1 MLDNLIPKLRLQ
13 VAKAHK
19 ILPEDIAASVE
30 KVYNDILMMRDFTM
44 NEFQRIQN
52 DQNLKENDRDIAR
65 RQILEKA
72 VTKLEMLKSR
82 RSAAELIERLEEK
95 LSQDP
100 EANGDRLLK
109 FLKEREIRDRLA
121 GMTESQILS
130 HFEKSLME
138 GSNQLL
144 LDAILN
150 APPGFEM
157 LSPQLLKKLKR
168 VRGKHYYP
176 EVVAQLEAMQN
187 MNAII
192 VKMFTIVRAELDKL
206 RKKYLPIYI
215 VEKSA

>member
-1 MLDNLIPKLRLQ
+1 MLDKLIPQLRLQ

-30 KVYNDILMMRDFTM
+30 KVYNDILLMRDFTL
-44 NEFQRIQN
+44 NEFQRIRDDKN
-52 DQNLKENDRDIAR
+52 INENDRNIAR
-65 RQILEKA
+65 RRVLEKA
-72 VTKLEMLKSR
+72 ITKLEMLKSR
-82 RSAAELIERLEEK
+82 RSAVDLIERLETK
-95 LSQDP
+95 LAEDP
-100 EANGDRLLK
+100 EADGDRLLK

-130 HFEKSLME
+130 HFEKSLLE
-138 GSNQLL
+138 GTNQLL

-157 LSPQLLKKLKR
+157 LSPKLLKKLKR

-176 EVVAQLEAMQN
+176 EVVAQLEAMQE
-187 MNAII
+187 MNTII
-192 VKMFTIVRAELDKL
+192 VKMFTLVRAELDKL

>member
-1 MLDNLIPKLRLQ
+1 MLNNLIPQLRLQ

-30 KVYNDILMMRDFTM
+30 KVYNDILLMRDFTM
-44 NEFQRIQN
+44 NEFERIQEDTILN
-52 DQNLKENDRDIAR
+52 ENDRNIAR

-72 VTKLEMLKSR
+72 ITKLEMLKSR
-82 RSAAELIERLEEK
+82 RSAADLIERLEDK
-95 LSQDP
+95 LSEDP
-100 EANGDRLLK
+100 EANGDRLLN

-130 HFEKSLME
+130 HFEKSLLE

-157 LSPQLLKKLKR
+157 LSPELLKKLKR

-176 EVVAQLEAMQN
+176 EVVAQLESLQD

>member
-1 MLDNLIPKLRLQ
+1 MLDSVIPQLRLQ

-30 KVYNDILMMRDFTM
+30 KVYNDILLMRDFTL
-44 NEFQRIQN
+44 NEFERIQA
-52 DQNLKENDRDIAR
+52 DKTLKENDRNIAR
-65 RQILEKA
+65 RQVLEKA
-72 VTKLEMLKSR
+72 ISKLEMLKSR
-82 RSAAELIERLEEK
+82 RSAADLIERLEAK
-95 LSQDP
+95 LSEDP
-100 EANGDRLLK
+100 QANGDHLLR

-157 LSPQLLKKLKR
+157 LSPKLLKKLKR

-192 VKMFTIVRAELDKL
+192 VKMFTIVRSELDKI

>member
-1 MLDNLIPKLRLQ
+1 MLDKLIPQLRLQ

-30 KVYNDILMMRDFTM
+30 KVYNDILRMRDFTL
-44 NEFQRIQN
+44 NEFQRIQDDKN
-52 DQNLKENDRDIAR
+52 INEKDRNIAR
-65 RQILEKA
+65 RQVLEKA
-72 VTKLEMLKSR
+72 ITKLEMLKSR
-82 RSAAELIERLEEK
+82 RSAADLIEHLEAK
-95 LSQDP
+95 LSEDP
-100 EANGDRLLK
+100 KADDDRLLK

-130 HFEKSLME
+130 HFEKSLLE

-157 LSPQLLKKLKR
+157 LSPKLLKKLKR

-176 EVVAQLEAMQN
+176 EVVAQLEAMQQ
-187 MNAII
+187 MNAI
-192 VKMFTIVRAELDKL
+192 VFKMFTLVRAELDKL

>member
-1 MLDNLIPKLRLQ
+1 MLDTIIPKLRLQ

-19 ILPEDIAASVE
+19 ILPQDIAASVE
-30 KVYNDILMMRDFTM
+30 KVYNDILLMRDFTL
-44 NEFQRIQN
+44 NEFQRIQ
-52 DQNLKENDRDIAR
+52 DDANLNENDRNIAR
-65 RQILEKA
+65 RQVLEKA
-72 VTKLEMLKSR
+72 ITKLEMLKSR
-82 RSAAELIERLEEK
+82 RSAADLIERLEAK

-100 EANGDRLLK
+100 EANGDHLLK
-109 FLKEREIRDRLA
+109 FLKEREVRDRLA
-121 GMTESQILS
+121 GMTEAQILS
-130 HFEKSLME
+130 HFKKSLLE

-157 LSPQLLKKLKR
+157 LSPKLLKKLKR

-176 EVVAQLEAMQN
+176 EVVAQLQAMQE

-192 VKMFTIVRAELDKL
+192 IKIFTLVRAELDKL

>member
-1 MLDNLIPKLRLQ
+1 MLDNVIPQLRVQ

-19 ILPEDIAASVE
+19 TLPEDIAVSVE
-30 KVYNDILMMRDFTM
+30 KVYNDILLMRDFTL
-44 NEFQRIQN
+44 NEFERIQT
-52 DQNLKENDRDIAR
+52 DKNLNENDRNIAR
-65 RQILEKA
+65 RQVLEKA
-72 VTKLEMLKSR
+72 ITKLEMLKSS
-82 RSAAELIERLEEK
+82 RSAADLIERLEAK
-95 LSQDP
+95 LSEDP
-100 EANGDRLLK
+100 QANGDRLLR
-109 FLKEREIRDRLA
+109 FLKEREVRDRLA

-157 LSPQLLKKLKR
+157 LSPKFLNKLKR

-176 EVVAQLEAMQN
+176 EVVAQLESMQN
-187 MNAII
+187 MSAII
-192 VKMFTIVRAELDKL
+192 DKMFTIVRAELDKI

>member
-1 MLDNLIPKLRLQ
+1 MLDNLIPQLRLQ

-30 KVYNDILMMRDFTM
+30 KVYNDILLMRDFTM
-44 NEFQRIQN
+44 NEFERIQA
-52 DQNLKENDRDIAR
+52 DKNLNENDRNIAR
-65 RQILEKA
+65 RQVLEKA
-72 VTKLEMLKSR
+72 ITKLEMLKSR
-82 RSAAELIERLEEK
+82 RSAVDLIERLEAK
-95 LSQDP
+95 LSEDP
-100 EANGDRLLK
+100 LANGDRLLR

-138 GSNQLL
+138 GRNQLL

-157 LSPQLLKKLKR
+157 LSPELLKKLKR

-176 EVVAQLEAMQN
+176 EVVAQLESMQN
-187 MNAII
+187 MSAI
-192 VKMFTIVRAELDKL
+192 VGKMFAVVRAELDKI

>member
-1 MLDNLIPKLRLQ
+1 MLEKLIPQLRLQ

-19 ILPEDIAASVE
+19 ILPEEIADSVE
-30 KVYNDILMMRDFTM
+30 KVYNDILLMRDFTM
-44 NEFQRIQN
+44 NEFERIQ
-52 DQNLKENDRDIAR
+52 DDTNLSENDRNIAR
-65 RQILEKA
+65 RQVLEKA
-72 VTKLEMLKSR
+72 ITKLEMLKSR
-82 RSAAELIERLEEK
+82 RSAADLIERLEAK
-95 LSQDP
+95 LSEDP
-100 EANGDRLLK
+100 DAGNDRLLK
-109 FLKEREIRDRLA
+109 FLKELEIRDRLA

-130 HFEKSLME
+130 HFEKSLLD
-138 GSNQLL
+138 GSNQAL

-157 LSPQLLKKLKR
+157 LSPKLLKKLKR

-176 EVVAQLEAMQN
+176 EVVAQLESLQE

-206 RKKYLPIYI
+206 RRKYLPIYI

>member
-1 MLDNLIPKLRLQ
+1 MLDNVIPQLRLQ

-19 ILPEDIAASVE
+19 SLPEDIAASVE
-30 KVYNDILMMRDFTM
+30 KVYNDILLMRDFTL
-44 NEFQRIQN
+44 NEFERIQA
-52 DQNLKENDRDIAR
+52 DKNLNENDRNIAR
-65 RQILEKA
+65 RQVLEKA
-72 VTKLEMLKSR
+72 ITKLEMLKSS
-82 RSAAELIERLEEK
+82 RSAADLIERLEAK
-95 LSQDP
+95 LSVDP
-100 EANGDRLLK
+100 QANGDRLLR
-109 FLKEREIRDRLA
+109 FLKEREVRDRLA

-157 LSPQLLKKLKR
+157 LSPELLQKLKR

-176 EVVAQLEAMQN
+176 EVVAQLESMQN
-187 MNAII
+187 MSAII
-192 VKMFTIVRAELDKL
+192 DKMFTIVRAELDKI

>member
-1 MLDNLIPKLRLQ
+1 MLDNVIPQLRLQ

-30 KVYNDILMMRDFTM
+30 KVYNDILLMRDFTL
-44 NEFQRIQN
+44 NEFERIQAEK
-52 DQNLKENDRDIAR
+52 NLNENDRNIAR
-65 RQILEKA
+65 RQVLEKA
-72 VTKLEMLKSR
+72 ITKLEMLKSR
-82 RSAAELIERLEEK
+82 RSAADLIERLEAK
-95 LSQDP
+95 LSEDP
-100 EANGDRLLK
+100 QANGDRLLR
-109 FLKEREIRDRLA
+109 FLKEREVRDRLA

-150 APPGFEM
+150 APPGFGM
-157 LSPQLLKKLKR
+157 LSPKLLQKLKR

-176 EVVAQLEAMQN
+176 EVVAQLESMQN
-187 MNAII
+187 MSALID
-192 VKMFTIVRAELDKL
+192 KMFTIVRAELDRI

>member
-1 MLDNLIPKLRLQ
+1 MLDNVIPQLRLQ

-30 KVYNDILMMRDFTM
+30 KVYNDILLMRDFTL
-44 NEFQRIQN
+44 NEFKRIQS
-52 DQNLKENDRDIAR
+52 DKNLNENDRNIAR
-65 RQILEKA
+65 RRVLEKA
-72 VTKLEMLKSR
+72 ITKLEMLKSR
-82 RSAAELIERLEEK
+82 RSTADLIEQLEAK
-95 LSQDP
+95 LSEDP
-100 EANGDRLLK
+100 QANGDRLLRY
-109 FLKEREIRDRLA
+109 LKEREVRDRLA
-121 GMTESQILS
+121 GMTESQIIS

-157 LSPQLLKKLKR
+157 LSPKLLKKLKR

-176 EVVAQLEAMQN
+176 EVVAQLESMQD
-187 MNAII
+187 MSAII
-192 VKMFTIVRAELDKL
+192 DKMFTIVRAELDKI

>member
-1 MLDNLIPKLRLQ
+1 MLDNVIPQLRLQ

-30 KVYNDILMMRDFTM
+30 KVYNDILLMRDFTL
-44 NEFQRIQN
+44 NEFKRIQS
-52 DQNLKENDRDIAR
+52 DKNLNENDRNIAR
-65 RQILEKA
+65 RRVLEKA
-72 VTKLEMLKSR
+72 ITKLEMLKSR
-82 RSAAELIERLEEK
+82 RSTADLIEQLEAK
-95 LSQDP
+95 LSEDP
-100 EANGDRLLK
+100 QANGDRLLRY
-109 FLKEREIRDRLA
+109 LKEREVRDRLA
-121 GMTESQILS
+121 GMTESQIIS

-157 LSPQLLKKLKR
+157 LSPKLLKKLKR

-176 EVVAQLEAMQN
+176 EVVAQLESMQN
-187 MNAII
+187 MSAII
-192 VKMFTIVRAELDKL
+192 DKMFNIVRAELDKI

>member
-1 MLDNLIPKLRLQ
+1 MLDNVIPQLRLQ

-19 ILPEDIAASVE
+19 SLPEDIAASVE
-30 KVYNDILMMRDFTM
+30 KVYNDILLMRDFTL
-44 NEFQRIQN
+44 NEFERIQA
-52 DQNLKENDRDIAR
+52 DKNLNENDRNIAR
-65 RQILEKA
+65 RQVLEKA
-72 VTKLEMLKSR
+72 ITKLEMLKSR
-82 RSAAELIERLEEK
+82 RSAADLIERLEAK
-95 LSQDP
+95 LSEDP
-100 EANGDRLLK
+100 QANGDRLLR
-109 FLKEREIRDRLA
+109 FLKEREVRDRLA

-157 LSPQLLKKLKR
+157 LSSKLLKKLKR

-176 EVVAQLEAMQN
+176 EVVAQLESMQN
-187 MNAII
+187 MSAII
-192 VKMFTIVRAELDKL
+192 GKMFAIVRSELDNI

>member
-1 MLDNLIPKLRLQ
+1 MLDKIIPKLRLQ

-19 ILPEDIAASVE
+19 ILPSDIAASIE
-30 KVYNDILMMRDFTM
+30 KVYNDILLMRDFTL
-44 NEFQRIQN
+44 NEFQRIE
-52 DQNLKENDRDIAR
+52 DDANLNANDRDIAR
-65 RQILEKA
+65 RQVMEKA
-72 VTKLEMLKSR
+72 ITKLEMLKSR
-82 RSAAELIERLEEK
+82 RSAADLIERLEAR
-95 LSQDP
+95 LSEDP

-109 FLKEREIRDRLA
+109 FLKEREVRDRLA

-130 HFEKSLME
+130 HFEKSLLE

-157 LSPQLLKKLKR
+157 LSPKLLKKLKR

-176 EVVAQLEAMQN
+176 EVVAQLESMQE
-187 MNAII
+187 MNAILI
-192 VKMFTIVRAELDKL
+192 KMFSMVRAELDKL

>member
-1 MLDNLIPKLRLQ
+1 MLDNVIPQLRLQ

-19 ILPEDIAASVE
+19 SLPEDIAASVE
-30 KVYNDILMMRDFTM
+30 KVYNDILLMRDFTL
-44 NEFQRIQN
+44 NEFERIQA
-52 DQNLKENDRDIAR
+52 DKNLNENDRNIAR
-65 RQILEKA
+65 RQVLEKA
-72 VTKLEMLKSR
+72 ITKLEMLKSR
-82 RSAAELIERLEEK
+82 RSAADLIERLEAK
-95 LSQDP
+95 LSEDP
-100 EANGDRLLK
+100 QANGDRLLR
-109 FLKEREIRDRLA
+109 FLKEREVRDRLA

-157 LSPQLLKKLKR
+157 LSPELLQKLKR

-176 EVVAQLEAMQN
+176 EVVAQLESMQN
-187 MNAII
+187 MSAII
-192 VKMFTIVRAELDKL
+192 DKMFTIVRAELDKI

>member
-1 MLDNLIPKLRLQ
+1 MLDNVIPQLRLQ

-19 ILPEDIAASVE
+19 ILPEDIAASVA
-30 KVYNDILMMRDFTM
+30 KVYNDILLMRDFTL
-44 NEFQRIQN
+44 NEFERIQA
-52 DQNLKENDRDIAR
+52 DKNLSENDRTIAR
-65 RQILEKA
+65 RQVLEKA
-72 VTKLEMLKSR
+72 ITKLEMLKSR
-82 RSAAELIERLEEK
+82 RSAADLIERLEAK
-95 LSQDP
+95 LSEDP
-100 EANGDRLLK
+100 QANGDRLLR
-109 FLKEREIRDRLA
+109 FLKEREVRDRLA

-157 LSPQLLKKLKR
+157 LSPKLLQKLKR

-176 EVVAQLEAMQN
+176 EVVAQLESMQN
-187 MNAII
+187 MSALID
-192 VKMFTIVRAELDKL
+192 KMFTIVRAELDRI